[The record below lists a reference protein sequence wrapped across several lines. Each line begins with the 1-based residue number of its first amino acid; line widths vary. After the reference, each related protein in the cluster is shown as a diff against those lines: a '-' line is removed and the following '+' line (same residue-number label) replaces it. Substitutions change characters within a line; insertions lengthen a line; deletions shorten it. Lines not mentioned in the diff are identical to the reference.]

1 MGICSKAFYKHW
13 ILFPTVWH
21 LPLLSQGRT
30 QGRPKC
36 AYRRDSREIAK
47 FCLRL
52 IAETDARSVGDSHLS
67 CWTYLH
73 PSCWKYIDFS
83 INFQNF
89 LVGTVTYTPEHRRS
103 QMNDYGDLGCRFPK
117 KHSQMQRLWR
127 DIPTFQYLS
136 YFMPR
141 WRGPPKDIILC
152 STFGVHKLE
161 SLG

>member
-21 LPLLSQGRT
+21 LPRLSQRRT

-89 LVGTVTYTPEHRRS
+89 LVGTVTYTPEHRRHRWTTMGIWGAGS
-103 QMNDYGDLGCRFPK
+103 PRNIHRCNDYGVT
-117 KHSQMQRLWR
+117 SQL
-127 DIPTFQYLS
+127 F
-136 YFMPR
+136 
-141 WRGPPKDIILC
+141 
-152 STFGVHKLE
+152 STSPISCHVEEDPLKI
-161 SLG
+161 